1 MEVESASRTLV
12 NIALREFR
20 ESEAHVNRPGATSYA
35 LGRCAEVGYMAAHH
49 LHHGLQVVRVGW
61 GPWWQSLC
69 QIPGLHAHHT
79 LKMVF
84 LPSAS
89 KLVKSTMPAFPA
101 TKKIEA
107 RTSKSDVS

>member
-61 GPWWQSLC
+61 GHGGNLCAKFPVCSSAVPHLKNSLS
-69 QIPGLHAHHT
+69 AYR
-79 LKMVF
+79 LK
-84 LPSAS
+84 
-89 KLVKSTMPAFPA
+89 
-101 TKKIEA
+101 A
-107 RTSKSDVS
+107 RLT